1 MTMKKTFIYITSLM
15 LACAGMSGCQDV
27 LDKEVDLSLS
37 DENVWGSTDNTRYFM
52 ANIYTYLPDAFE
64 GFAYNDAGQ
73 NRAATHDCMTDNAS
87 SYWNVHYYN
96 TIQSGGVTAKSIEG
110 ASDAAQRI
118 MYWTNNFKG
127 IRACNQ
133 YLKNARPEIVGSDY
147 IRNKTEV
154 KLIRAILNFHL
165 IENFGRVP
173 MLGDA
178 ILDQASAGAVR
189 QVSPAEG
196 LQWVIKEC
204 DEIINGGSITA
215 GSEEKCSLPFRFENE
230 NADWGHVN
238 GAAAYALKSR
248 AALYLASPLYAGQK
262 AGANNDAAWAAAAQ
276 AAEDFFKA
284 NEALG
289 ARKYTLYTE
298 TGAQDDYYDC
308 FISTP
313 HLNNEYILA
322 RSEWSTQNLEVYLAP
337 CGFKGLAAS
346 SVGRTNP
353 TVNLVYAYEMA
364 NGLPYDHEKSG
375 YDDKQPYANRD
386 PRFEQSIFHMNT
398 IWGRKTQDEM
408 RAVDTSEGGMDW
420 HETHGGTHTGFYS
433 KKFCINI
440 EWKTGGSSPRS
451 CPIFRLAEIYL
462 NAAEA
467 YCESGNLNKAIDM
480 AQKVRAR
487 VGMPSW
493 KSAYGRDLTKE
504 ELRER
509 IQNERRVEFAF
520 EDHRYYDERRWRL
533 FDAQSASTETGLP
546 YYKQVYNLY
555 RHVIVATGKTDG
567 TGDIT
572 GKANDKNQTVSMQNF
587 TYSTDVYKQR
597 AFTTAQDKS
606 YWWPIPYSNTSASN
620 PAISITQNPG
630 W

>member
-1 MTMKKTFIYITSLM
+1 MKKTFIYITSLM
-15 LACAGMSGCQDV
+15 LACAGMSGCQDI

-37 DENVWGSTDNTRYFM
+37 DESVWSSTDNTRYFL

-64 GFAYNDAGQ
+64 GFGFGDGGQ
-73 NRAATHDCMTDNAS
+73 NRAASHDCMTDNS
-87 SYWNVHYYN
+87 STYWNVHYYN
-96 TIQSGGVTAKSIEG
+96 TVQTGGITAKSIEG
-110 ASDAAQRI
+110 ASDGGQRI

-133 YLKNARPEIVGSDY
+133 YLKNARPEIVGADY
-147 IRNKTEV
+147 IRSKTEV

-173 MLGDA
+173 LLGDA
-178 ILDQASAGAVR
+178 ILDQSGAGSVV
-189 QVSPAEG
+189 QKSPAEG
-196 LQWVIKEC
+196 LQWVVAQC
-204 DEIINGGSITA
+204 DEIINGGSITE
-215 GSEEKCSLPFRFENE
+215 GSEEKCKLPFRYENE
-230 NADWGHVN
+230 NADWGRVN
-238 GAAAYALKSR
+238 GATAYALKSR
-248 AALYLASPLYAGQK
+248 ALLYLASPLYAGQK
-262 AGANNDAAWAAAAQ
+262 AGANNDAAWNAAAK
-276 AAEDFFKA
+276 AAEDFISA

-289 ARKYTLYTE
+289 ARKYSLYS
-298 TGAQDDYYDC
+298 DSDKDNDYYNC
-308 FISTP
+308 FVTTP
-313 HLNNEYILA
+313 HLNNEYILS
-322 RSEWSTQNLEVYLAP
+322 RSEWSTVDLERYLAP
-337 CGFKGLAAS
+337 CGFKGLSAS

-353 TVNLVYAYEMA
+353 TVNLVYAYEMS
-364 NGLPYDHEKSG
+364 NGLPYDNEKSG
-375 YDDKQPYANRD
+375 YDAANPYANRD

-398 IWGRKTQDEM
+398 VWGRKTQDEM
-408 RAVDTSEGGMDW
+408 RAVDVSEGGTDW

-440 EWKTGGSSPRS
+440 EWKTGGNNPRS

-467 YCESGNLNKAIDM
+467 YCEAGNLNKAMDM
-480 AQKVRAR
+480 AQKVRER

-493 KSAYGRDLTKE
+493 KAAYGRDLTKE

-533 FDAQSASTETGLP
+533 FDGQTPENELNLP

-555 RHVIVATGKTDG
+555 RHVVTAGTAFTG

-572 GKANDKNQTVSMQNF
+572 GGEKNQSVQMLNF
-587 TYSTDVYKQR
+587 TYSTDVYRQR

-606 YWWPIPYSNTSASN
+606 YWWPIPYSNTSAAN
-620 PAISITQNPG
+620 PAISIQQNPG